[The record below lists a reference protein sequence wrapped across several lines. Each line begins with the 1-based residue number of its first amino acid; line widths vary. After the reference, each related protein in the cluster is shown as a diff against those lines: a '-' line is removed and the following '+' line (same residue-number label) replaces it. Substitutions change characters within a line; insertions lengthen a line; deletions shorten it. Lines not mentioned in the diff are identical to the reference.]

1 MILKNKNSLQYF
13 TYSNLSVFGDIC
25 HGIFTRDNGIST
37 GDYNSLNVGLSVGD
51 KEASVVNNRQTIAR
65 CMGTKNLVFI
75 NQVHET
81 GVLVLKKND
90 TNCLS
95 KSHASLFTGDAIFT
109 GDAMLTNIPGTFL
122 SIQVADCQAIIL
134 YDPQNKVVANIHSGW
149 QGSIKNIAGACVESM
164 KTEFNCQPKNI
175 YAGISPSL
183 GPCCAEFIHY
193 KQEIPEKYWCYKN
206 MASYFDFWKISTHQL
221 LEAGLIPKN
230 IEISNICTKCNS
242 HLFFSFRKK
251 KQTGRFVSV
260 IGLK

>member
-1 MILKNKNSLQYF
+1 MILNNKNALTFF
-13 TYSNLSVFGDIC
+13 TFSNLHSFDDIR
-25 HGIFTRDNGIST
+25 HGIFTRNNGTSS

-51 KEASVVNNRQTIAR
+51 KEASVADNRKKIAC
-65 CMGTKNLVFI
+65 CMGTQKPVFI

-81 GVLVLKKND
+81 GILVLKKND
-90 TNCLS
+90 KKQLS
-95 KSHASLFTGDAIFT
+95 ETQATLFTGDAMIT
-109 GDAMLTNIPGTFL
+109 DIPDTLL
-122 SIQVADCQAIIL
+122 SIQVADCQAIAL
-134 YDPQNKVVANIHSGW
+134 YDPHNKVVANIHSGW

-164 KTEFNCQPKNI
+164 KTEFNCRPENI

-193 KQEIPEKYWCYKN
+193 KQEIPEKYWGYKN
-206 MASYFDFWKISTHQL
+206 TADYFDFWKITAHQL
-221 LEAGLIPKN
+221 IEAGLLHKN

-251 KQTGRFVSV
+251 NQTGRFVSV

>member
-13 TYSNLSVFGDIC
+13 TYSNLSVFDDIC
-25 HGIFTRDNGIST
+25 HGIFTRDNGISI

-51 KEASVVNNRQTIAR
+51 KEVSVVNNRQKIAR

-75 NQVHET
+75 NQVHDIDI
-81 GVLVLKKND
+81 LVLKKND

-95 KSHASLFTGDAIFT
+95 KSHASFFTGDALI
-109 GDAMLTNIPGTFL
+109 TNIPDTFL
-122 SIQVADCQAIIL
+122 AIQVADCQAIIL

-183 GPCCAEFIHY
+183 GLCCAEFIHY
-193 KQEIPEKYWCYKN
+193 KKEIPEKYWGYKN
-206 MASYFDFWKISTHQL
+206 TSDYFDFWKISTHQL
-221 LEAGLIPKN
+221 LEAGLSPKN
-230 IEISNICTKCNS
+230 IEISKICTKCNS